1 MDFYY
6 WDDTFDGFKYKF
18 MEIINDLKYYDDC
31 IKRGFDD
38 IKKTIE
44 DIGRKQFNSDNL
56 FFKKQLTETQ
66 MKLDILL
73 FKIDITNIILK

>member
-1 MDFYY
+1 
-6 WDDTFDGFKYKF
+6 